1 MKVIFIKLLAVLFY
15 FTPINSFSETFSV
28 MLYEGV
34 NPPYVIIKNGQ
45 NTGIFIDLFAEI
57 SRLTNHEFV
66 FKNYPVA
73 RALKEFDMG
82 RVDIEPGVNEK
93 WRQQRKVPG
102 EYSIPYEQSR
112 EVIVFKEQN
121 KIKVNSTKDLYGK
134 NIGIVRGY
142 SYPKFEQAFND
153 KLIYKVSNRSEAL
166 LLKQLQRDRIK
177 YIFIGERTIKYYQQQ
192 SPQFNNIVIGDN
204 VSQAEVKLRVHPD
217 KAYVIP
223 ELNNALKQ
231 LMETGAIK
239 KIYDKYQ

>member
-93 WRQQRKVPG
+93 WRQKRKVPG

-121 KIKVNSTKDLYGK
+121 KIKVNSAKDLYGK

-166 LLKQLQRDRIK
+166 LLKQLQRDRI
-177 YIFIGERTIKYYQQQ
+177 
-192 SPQFNNIVIGDN
+192 
-204 VSQAEVKLRVHPD
+204 
-217 KAYVIP
+217 
-223 ELNNALKQ
+223 
-231 LMETGAIK
+231 
-239 KIYDKYQ
+239 